1 MRCGWLR
8 ATSCLRIRKLSL
20 PLTNGRASPLEL
32 SGPDLEAKMTILA
45 GRWEGLFFLSFIQVY
60 LASSWPQA
68 IQTSLPITPA
78 DKLRTFNNG
87 DYRDVTSTALSSL
100 ACYFGSAL
108 AAITSN
114 YSVKSQLGDRSRS
127 SWSLT
132 PFHRLFVT
140 SITANSSLTD
150 RLSNSSH
157 VPDVLQCSIDQ
168 RTSPAPKYM

>member
-1 MRCGWLR
+1 
-8 ATSCLRIRKLSL
+8 
-20 PLTNGRASPLEL
+20 
-32 SGPDLEAKMTILA
+32 MTILA
-45 GRWEGLFFLSFIQVY
+45 GKWEGLLFSFIY
-60 LASSWPQA
+60 LASSWHQA

-114 YSVKSQLGDRSRS
+114 HSVKSQLGDRSRC

-140 SITANSSLTD
+140 SITVNSPLTG
-150 RLSNSSH
+150 RFSN
-157 VPDVLQCSIDQ
+157 
-168 RTSPAPKYM
+168 